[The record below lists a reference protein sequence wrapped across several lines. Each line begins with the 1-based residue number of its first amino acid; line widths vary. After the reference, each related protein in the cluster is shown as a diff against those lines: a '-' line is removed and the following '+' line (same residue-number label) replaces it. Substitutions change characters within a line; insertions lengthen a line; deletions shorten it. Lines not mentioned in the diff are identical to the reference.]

1 MPQIP
6 ESCEFEVEHDQ
17 IELKT
22 ATNGDYIEIRKV
34 QLGQDAAAALAY
46 LINADNHLSIEIK
59 LKEP

>member
-6 ESCEFEVEHDQ
+6 EKCEFDVEHDQ

-22 ATNGDYIEIRKV
+22 QTNGDYIEIRKV
-34 QLGQDAAAALAY
+34 RLGQDAAAALAY